1 MQHQYITIMAG
12 GIGSRF
18 WPASTAEKPKQFLD
32 ILGVGK
38 SLLRMTYER
47 ARQLVDADHILVM
60 TNKRYKNLVS
70 EQIPE
75 IPIANILCEP
85 SMNNTA
91 PCIAYTALKLGAKN
105 PEAVFAVLPSDHIIL
120 KEAKYLRLLES
131 AFEGAAAS
139 NVLMTLGIEPVR
151 PDTGYGYIQYSH
163 KQGDSAMYKVQSFK
177 EKPDIL
183 TATAYLESG
192 DYLWNAG
199 MFVWS
204 VSSILSAFDQ
214 YAPEIVKVLS
224 ADMSCFN
231 TDQEQDYI
239 DRVYPLTQN
248 ISIDYAILE
257 QADNVFTIPAD
268 IGWSDLGTWNSLH
281 AYLAHSDEPVIIGD
295 KVYTDNCKNI
305 IIMSN
310 NHKQVVIKDLDDYII
325 VDEDNALLIYP
336 KSKEQ
341 EIKEVVNRLK
351 V

>member
-1 MQHQYITIMAG
+1 MQHRYIAIMAG

-47 ARQLVDADHILVM
+47 AVQLVDADHILVM
-60 TNKRYKNLVS
+60 TNKRYINLVS

-75 IPIANILCEP
+75 IPIEHILCEP

-91 PCIAYTALKLGAKN
+91 PAIAYTALKLSAKD
-105 PEAVFAVLPSDHIIL
+105 PEAIFAVLPSDHVIL
-120 KEAKYLRLLES
+120 KEAEYLRLLNL
-131 AFEGAAAS
+131 AFEGATAR

-151 PDTGYGYIQYSH
+151 PDTGYGYIQYTH
-163 KQGDSAMYKVQSFK
+163 KQGHSDMYKVQSFK
-177 EKPDIL
+177 EKPDAL

-214 YAPEIVKVLS
+214 YAPEIVQVLA

-310 NHKQVVIKDLDDYII
+310 NNKQVVIKDLDDYIVI
-325 VDEDNALLIYP
+325 DEDHALLIYP

-341 EIKEVVNRLK
+341 EIKQVVNRLK